1 MLCLFFLMIRR
12 PPRSTLFPYTTL
24 IRSSDRLEPGAA
36 QPVDGDGRDLDGEPG
51 LESHV
56 AGEVDRVGGGLERV
70 AEHRVA
76 DLTRGDA
83 RALERGAGRDGAELG
98 GGKVLQRAAEG
109 AESRPHPRQEDDVL
123 IGTLGLHGKAPR
135 ETRGIS
141 AVWRGGGRARA

>member
-56 AGEVDRVGGGLERV
+56 AGEGDRGGGGLERV
-70 AEHRVA
+70 AEDRVA
-76 DLTRGDA
+76 DFPRGGA
-83 RALERGAGRDGAELG
+83 GALECGAGRDRAEPG
-98 GGKVLQRAAEG
+98 GGGGLPPPAGG
-109 AESRPHPRQEDDVL
+109 AKTPPDPRQADAGL
-123 IGTLGLHGKAPR
+123 IGTLGP
-135 ETRGIS
+135 
-141 AVWRGGGRARA
+141 